1 MTGSGYKRALVTGG
15 AGFIGSHVTER
26 LLALGVRVRVLD
38 NLSVGVRENVPRGAE
53 LVIGDVRDAATVARA
68 LDGVDV
74 VFHLA
79 ARVSIRASVDR
90 FYDDAQT
97 NVMGTLTVLQACAER
112 KVRRFVYASSM
123 GVYADAPSPDPIPE
137 TYPTEPISPYG
148 VGKLAGEKYLLCLAG
163 VLGLEPVILRYFNT
177 YGPRQG
183 YTPYVGVITIFIK
196 RLLAGEPPIIFGD
209 GEQRRDFVYV
219 GDVADATVLASL
231 NDVAGEVFNIGTG
244 RATSVNQIADLLCRK
259 LNPSIRPEYAPEHPG
274 ELRYSVPDIS
284 KARRLLGYAPKGRLE
299 EKIDEV
305 IAWHLRASA
314 RGVQANTW

>member
-1 MTGSGYKRALVTGG
+1 MTSTPGFKRALVTGG
-15 AGFIGSHVTER
+15 AGFIGSHVAER
-26 LLALGVRVRVLD
+26 LLALGGQVRVLD
-38 NLSVGVRENVPRGAE
+38 NLTVGVRENVPAGAE
-53 LVIGDVRDAATVARA
+53 LMVGDVRDAAMVEQA
-68 LDGVDV
+68 LDGVDI

-97 NVMGTLTVLQACAER
+97 NVMGTLTLLQACAER

-137 TYPTEPISPYG
+137 THPTEPISPYG

-196 RLLAGEPPIIFGD
+196 RLLAGEPPVIFGD

-219 GDVADATVLASL
+219 GDVADATVLAAQK
-231 NDVAGEVFNIGTG
+231 DVAGEVFNIGTG
-244 RATSVNQIADLLCRK
+244 RATSVNEVATLLCRK
-259 LNPSIRPEYAPEHPG
+259 LNPAIRPEYAPEHPG
-274 ELRYSVPDIS
+274 ELRNSVPDIS
-284 KARRLLGYAPKGRLE
+284 KARRLLGYDPKGRLE
-299 EKIDEV
+299 DKIDEV
-305 IAWHLRASA
+305 IAWHLGR
-314 RGVQANTW
+314 